1 MVKILVYGYARGLH
15 SARQLE
21 QACDDDLGFRIL
33 AGNQQPDFWT
43 IAAFRR
49 RHQAALAQLL
59 VETVKLAAA
68 AGLVRLRDVAVDG
81 TKVQAAA
88 SKHRAMRDERMEA
101 EEARLEAAI
110 RDYLQQMHATDQAED
125 QAHGRRGRGWT
136 VRDDFAHAER
146 RLATI
151 RAAKARREA
160 EAAAP
165 SCSVQDGTRTLR
177 LVRRCGARL
186 RWVSTD
192 SMAAMGVRP
201 PSMVRPRDVGGASRT
216 VVGWQHGSVP

>member
-1 MVKILVYGYARGLH
+1 MMKVKRFRRGQLERQGWLFPPTLADWVPEDHPVHTWSALVDSLDLQPFYAAYANPKGRPPYDPAVMVKILVYGYARGLQ

-21 QACDDDLGFRIL
+21 RACYEDLGFRIL
-33 AGNQQPDFWT
+33 TGNQQPDFWT

-49 RHQAALAQLL
+49 RHQAALAPLV

-88 SKHRAMRDERMEA
+88 SKHRAMSDERMAA

-110 RDYLQQMHATDQAED
+110 QDDLQQMEATDHTED
-125 QAHGRRGRGWT
+125 HAHGRRGRGWT
-136 VRDDFAHAER
+136 VREDWAHAEK

-151 RAAKARREA
+151 RAAKAR
-160 EAAAP
+160 
-165 SCSVQDGTRTLR
+165 
-177 LVRRCGARL
+177 
-186 RWVSTD
+186 
-192 SMAAMGVRP
+192 
-201 PSMVRPRDVGGASRT
+201 
-216 VVGWQHGSVP
+216 